1 MNKLISGAILIGLQP
16 LLFNVSFAEFNIMTV
31 DVGTLYD
38 SYYKTKETADKLQA
52 RMDTAKAQLEEMMV
66 AGEVEVEAY
75 KTMMEQ
81 AENPALSDSARSE
94 AEQDANVQ
102 MEKIRTMQQEVA
114 MFRQSTNNQLTQ
126 QQSTQR
132 QFMLEEIKTVIL
144 DVSQQ
149 KGVDLVLD
157 TSTGVIAG
165 LPPVLYANP
174 DWDYTDEVLEVLNAD
189 APVETAEAP
198 AN

>member
-1 MNKLISGAILIGLQP
+1 MNKFISGAVLFGMHSF
-16 LLFNVSFAEFNIMTV
+16 LLNVSFAQLNIMTV

-38 SYYKTKETADKLQA
+38 GYYKTKESADKLQT
-52 RMDTAKAQLEEMMV
+52 RMDTAKAQMDEMMA

-75 KTMMEQ
+75 QTMIEQ
-81 AENPALSDSARSE
+81 AQNPALSDSARSE
-94 AEQDANVQ
+94 AERDANTQ
-102 MEKIRTMQQEVA
+102 MEKIRTMQQEVN

-144 DVSQQ
+144 EVSQQ
-149 KGVDLVLD
+149 RDVDLVLD

-174 DWDYTDEVLEVLNAD
+174 DWDHTDDVLEVLNAD
-189 APVETAEAP
+189 APLETAEAP